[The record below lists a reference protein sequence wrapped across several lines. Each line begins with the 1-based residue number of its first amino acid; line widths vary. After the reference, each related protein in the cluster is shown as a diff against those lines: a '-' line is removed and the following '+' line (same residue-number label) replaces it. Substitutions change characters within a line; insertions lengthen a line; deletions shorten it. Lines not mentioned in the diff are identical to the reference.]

1 MKEAELS
8 LHRYYIAANRM
19 RVHFDEVM
27 KEGKDNRKSH
37 EVEARLYMSYWYA
50 GLFVVV
56 EGWEELQLEDPEIER
71 LLKHENVELL
81 KRFRNGV
88 FHFQKKY
95 DDARFMDLIQHGEDV
110 VGWIRTLNLAF
121 GRWFL
126 DPSRRPKKAATA

>member
-19 RVHFDEVM
+19 RVHFD
-27 KEGKDNRKSH
+27 GLLRTGANDRKSRL
-37 EVEARLYMSYWYA
+37 ETRLYLSYWYA
-50 GLFVVV
+50 GLYVVV
-56 EGWEELQLEDPEIER
+56 EGWKGLNLKDPEIDR
-71 LLKHENVELL
+71 LLQHKNVALL

-95 DDARFMDLIQHGEDV
+95 NDARFSSLIQDGEDV
-110 VGWIRTLNLAF
+110 VGWIRSLNLAF

-126 DPSRRPKKAATA
+126 EPARRPKKVAEA

>member
-19 RVHFDEVM
+19 RVHFD
-27 KEGKDNRKSH
+27 GLLQTGADDRKSRL
-37 EVEARLYMSYWYA
+37 ETRLYLSYWYA
-50 GLFVVV
+50 GLYVVV
-56 EGWEELQLEDPEIER
+56 EGWKGLDLKDPEIDG
-71 LLKHENVELL
+71 LLQHKNVALL

-95 DDARFMDLIQHGEDV
+95 NDARFSSLIQDGEDV
-110 VGWIRTLNLAF
+110 VGWIRSLNLAF

-126 DPSRRPKKAATA
+126 EPARRPKKVAEA